1 MRLYA
6 SRSFGDLASIVLLDQ
21 RQYRAPEA
29 CPPLGRAGGHR
40 VDESTCLE
48 LDDPNRT
55 MLGGRQEA
63 WAQGQ
68 LLASQTRWNL
78 LAQGTLMGHNNEA
91 ALPEH
96 RYWTDAWNGYPA
108 ARDRLMKFLAER
120 HISNPVVLSG
130 DIHAFVVSGLHLK
143 AADLDSP
150 LVAPEFVTTS
160 ITSDAVPESYFENAR
175 KLNPN
180 LLTATGE
187 HRGYVRMDITKEHL
201 RADLVSVDT
210 VKTPDSGRST
220 LVSYVVESGKP
231 VLMTA

>member
-1 MRLYA
+1 
-6 SRSFGDLASIVLLDQ
+6 
-21 RQYRAPEA
+21 
-29 CPPLGRAGGHR
+29 
-40 VDESTCLE
+40 
-48 LDDPNRT
+48 

-68 LLASQTRWNL
+68 LASSQTRWNL
-78 LAQGTLMGHNNEA
+78 LAQGTLMGYNNET

-108 ARDRLMKFLAER
+108 ARARLMRFLAER

-130 DIHAFVVSGLHLK
+130 DIHAFVVSGLHLR

-150 LVAPEFVTTS
+150 VVAPEFVTTS
-160 ITSDAVPESYFENAR
+160 VSSDAVPEQYFDTAR

-187 HRGYVRMDITKEHL
+187 HRGYVRLDITKERL
-201 RADLVSVDT
+201 QADLVALDT
-210 VKTPDSGRST
+210 VKKPDSAQST
-220 LVSYVVESGKP
+220 LVSYVVEAGKP
-231 VLMTA
+231 APVPA